1 VQADPELECDF
12 TWESMWLFSVPEVR
26 CQVSD
31 TEDDPILG
39 GTGEHYLGRHLYSGK
54 CRVNFNGKEELKGL
68 VVESSEPVVCRECSQ
83 EFHIVEA
90 LDLPWK
96 PVCLQPF
103 SPSIL
108 EACLAS

>member
-1 VQADPELECDF
+1 
-12 TWESMWLFSVPEVR
+12 VPEVR

-31 TEDDPILG
+31 SEDGPILG
-39 GTGEHYLGRHLYSGK
+39 GNGEDELGRHLYCGK
-54 CRVNFNGKEELKGL
+54 CRVNFNGKEELKGQ
-68 VVESSEPVVCRECSQ
+68 VVESSEPLVCRELSQ

-90 LDLPWK
+90 LNLHWK
-96 PVCLQPF
+96 QVCLQPF

>member
-1 VQADPELECDF
+1 
-12 TWESMWLFSVPEVR
+12 VPEVR

-39 GTGEHYLGRHLYSGK
+39 GNGAHDLGRHLYCGK
-54 CRVNFNGKEELKGL
+54 CRVSFNRKEELKRL
-68 VVESSEPVVCRECSQ
+68 VVESSEPLVCRECSH

-90 LDLPWK
+90 LDLHWK
-96 PVCLQPF
+96 QVCLQPF